1 MAAGGR
7 AVGAADGERNQTVL
21 RFRRAAKLS
30 AAATALVALGGLL
43 GFLSG
48 FRVLGSIRP
57 DYIPMAPSTAVCFL
71 ILSAGLYL
79 RAHKRETG
87 PGRAAIVAPVLLVA
101 VFGLLD
107 VVGSVAGLDLTGEA
121 WLTRNAGSLG
131 GVPLA
136 RVSPMSAIGFVFVG
150 VATLLLWLRP
160 SISRQTDRFRD
171 WASSLGVLVAVLGA
185 TVLLAYVFGQPLL
198 YGGVT
203 VPMAVTSSVGFVLLG
218 VATAAAAG
226 PHRFPVRLMV
236 GDSPSARMMRVF
248 LPLVVSAVLIEGML
262 SQVLVTAAKGN
273 DAVLLAAM
281 IVAWG
286 VLTAYA
292 VARESRELGAHLEA
306 RNEML
311 QESEQ
316 FLREAQH
323 AARIGSYRADFV
335 TDQWQSSEVLDQI
348 FGIDAAYVRTVPR
361 WLGLIH
367 PDDRPMMERY
377 LHEEVVAKGR
387 AFDKQYRI
395 VRKDDGTT
403 RWVHGLGALAVD
415 PAGAVIGLTG
425 TIQDIT
431 ERRQTEE
438 SLRASAERH
447 HTVIQ
452 TAMDG
457 YGRAGADGRLLEVND
472 ALCRM
477 SGYSESELL
486 ALRILDLE
494 AAESADQTSARI
506 RAMMAR
512 GEGRFETRHCRKDG
526 SVYDV
531 EISVKVQSADGGH
544 MVAFLRDITQRKRE
558 ELEREVM
565 HEIAQSIATSANLDQ
580 LLVLMHH
587 SLQRVLEAENC
598 FVALLDPVTG
608 LFGFPY
614 FVDQRD
620 AVPHNP
626 VEMSKSC
633 TAYVFRRGEP
643 LLLLPGVLRRLHED
657 GEVERVGSPSASWM
671 GVPLQTPSRTIGV
684 LVLQDYERENVYT
697 ERDLAFLA
705 AVGNQVAVVIERT
718 LAEESLR
725 LTVRRLRE
733 AQRVAS
739 VGSWELDLASGAV
752 IWSESFER
760 LVRHDPDLRAPSLG
774 DMPRYFTPESWERL
788 GAAIQ
793 VARMAGAG
801 FELDLEGLREDGEHW
816 WLTARGEAVRSPAGD
831 IVGLQGTVLDISM
844 RHRAEAAAAVFE
856 SHLKQAQKME
866 TVGRLAGGIAHDFN
880 NMLGVILGHA
890 ELAMMQ
896 MDSAQP
902 LYEDLTEI
910 HKAATRSADL
920 TRQLLAYA
928 RKQTIMPKVM
938 DLNATVL
945 GILAMLKRLLGE
957 HIALSWSPAEQ
968 LWPVRFDQSQ
978 LDQILTNL
986 CVNARDAV
994 GKTGTVRITTANRE
1008 IDEQFRAMHAFARPG
1023 DYVQLTVS
1031 DDGYGMSDEI
1041 AQHIFE
1047 PFFTTKGV
1055 GEGTGLGLST
1065 VYGIVKQNDGLITVK
1080 SSPGQGTTFD
1090 VYLPR
1095 YAGERKPAA
1104 TPGAVLSPQ
1113 RGHETILVVE
1123 DEPSVLQLTQRAL
1136 KAQGYHVLCANGP
1149 TEALR
1154 LATEH
1159 AGKIDLLLTDVVMP
1173 GMSGRELV
1181 DTLAQTHQRL
1191 KYLLMSGFSEHDSLG
1206 RESVADGVH
1215 FIGKPF
1221 TIVELTASVRGVLDR
1236 T

>member
-1 MAAGGR
+1 MAAGSR
-7 AVGAADGERNQTVL
+7 TDGAADGERHQTAL
-21 RFRRAAKLS
+21 RFRGAAKLS

-57 DYIPMAPSTAVCFL
+57 DFIPMAPSTAACFL

-79 RAHKRETG
+79 SAREHETG
-87 PGRAAIVAPVLLVA
+87 PGRTAIVAPVLLVA

-107 VVGSVAGLDLTGEA
+107 VVGSLTGLDLTREA

-136 RVSPMSAIGFVFVG
+136 RMSPMSATGFVFAG
-150 VATLLLWLRP
+150 VATLLIWLRP
-160 SISRQTDRFRD
+160 ASSRQAERFGD

-185 TVLLAYVFGQPLL
+185 TILLAYVFGKPLL

-203 VPMAVTSSVGFVLLG
+203 VPMAATTSVGFVLIG
-218 VATAAAAG
+218 VASAAAAG

-248 LPLVVSAVLIEGML
+248 LPLAVSALLIGGML
-262 SQVLVTAAKGN
+262 SQVLVTAATGK

-292 VARESRELGAHLEA
+292 VARESRELGANLEA
-306 RNEML
+306 RSVLL

-348 FGIDAAYVRTVPR
+348 FGIDAAYVRTVPG

-387 AFDKQYRI
+387 AFDRQYRI

-403 RWVHGLGALAVD
+403 RWVHGFGALAVD

-431 ERRQTEE
+431 ERRQAEE

-512 GEGRFETRHCRKDG
+512 GEGRFETRHRRKDG

-531 EISVKVQSADGGH
+531 EISVKVQAADGGH
-544 MVAFLRDITQRKRE
+544 MVFLRDITQRKRE

-565 HEIAQSIATSANLDQ
+565 HEIAQSVATSANLDQ
-580 LLVLMHH
+580 LLVFMHH
-587 SLQRVLEAENC
+587 SFQRVLDAENC

-684 LVLQDYERENVYT
+684 LVLQHYERENVYT

-705 AVGNQVAVVIERT
+705 AVGNQVAVVIERK

-725 LTVRRLRE
+725 LTVWRLRE
-733 AQRVAS
+733 AQRMAGM
-739 VGSWELDLASGAV
+739 GSWELDLASGAV
-752 IWSESFER
+752 SWSKSFER
-760 LVRHDPDLRAPSLG
+760 LVRHDPDLPAPSLG

-793 VARMAGAG
+793 VATVAGAG

-816 WLTARGEAVRSPAGD
+816 RLTARGEAVRSPAGD
-831 IVGLQGTVLDISM
+831 IVGLQGTVLDISV

-856 SHLKQAQKME
+856 SQLQQAQKME

-890 ELAMMQ
+890 ELAMLQ
-896 MDSAQP
+896 LDASQP
-902 LYEDLTEI
+902 LYGDLSEI
-910 HKAATRSADL
+910 HKAAKRSADL
-920 TRQLLAYA
+920 TRSLLAYA
-928 RKQTIMPKVM
+928 RKQKIMPKVV
-938 DLNATVL
+938 DLNAVVPE
-945 GILAMLKRLLGE
+945 ILSMLQRLLGE
-957 HIALSWSPAEQ
+957 NIDLSWRPATS
-968 LWPVRFDQSQ
+968 LWPVMFDQSQ

-986 CVNARDAV
+986 CVNARDAI
-994 GKTGTVRITTANRE
+994 GGTGTVHIATANRV
-1008 IDEQFRAMHAFARPG
+1008 IDAQFCTTHTYARPG
-1023 DYVQLTVS
+1023 NYVQLTVS
-1031 DDGYGMSDEI
+1031 DDGSGMTGDV
-1041 AQHIFE
+1041 ADHIFE

-1055 GEGTGLGLST
+1055 GEGTGLGLAT
-1065 VYGIVKQNDGLITVK
+1065 VYGIVKQNDGLVTVD
-1080 SSPGQGTTFD
+1080 SAPGEGTTFD
-1090 VYLPR
+1090 IYLPW
-1095 YAGERKPAA
+1095 YAGEIKPAA
-1104 TPGAVLSPQ
+1104 TPMPSVPLL
-1113 RGHETILVVE
+1113 RGHETVLVVE
-1123 DEPSVLQLTQRAL
+1123 DEPSVLQMTRQAL
-1136 KAQGYHVLCANGP
+1136 EAQGYRVICANGP
-1149 TEALR
+1149 AEAMR
-1154 LATEH
+1154 LAAEH
-1159 AGKIDLLLTDVVMP
+1159 TGEIDLLLTDVMMP

-1181 DTLAQTHQRL
+1181 DTLVPNNARL
-1191 KYLLMSGFSEHDSLG
+1191 KYLLMSGFSEHASLG
-1206 RESVADGVH
+1206 HESVADGVH
-1215 FIGKPF
+1215 FIAKPF
-1221 TIVELTASVRGVLDR
+1221 TIAGLTARVRLELDR
-1236 T
+1236 A